1 MSKKKSPSPE
11 LRALA
16 EQVEQHLAAIR
27 KTIRAPLES
36 EFARGNLTGP
46 QTSLV
51 AAVVVASPSGLT
63 LKDLAAQLGLAHSTV
78 SVMATRLVEKGLL
91 TRQPHPTDGRATL
104 LVASAPVRNFLRTEM
119 PRLTLSPLVT
129 ALRRAS
135 DTDRRQILRALEK
148 LRSLVEA
155 NQSQR

>member
-1 MSKKKSPSPE
+1 VPKKKSPSPE

-16 EQVEQHLAAIR
+16 EQIEQHLAAIR

-46 QTSLV
+46 QSSLMQ
-51 AAVVVASPSGLT
+51 AVVTSPSGLT
-63 LKDLAAQLGLAHSTV
+63 LKELATQLGLVHSTV
-78 SVMATRLVEKGLL
+78 SVMAARLVEKGLL
-91 TRQPHPTDGRATL
+91 TRQPHPTDGRATI

-119 PRLTLSPLVT
+119 PRLTLSPLLT

-135 DTDRRQILRALEK
+135 DSERRQILRALEK
-148 LRSLVEA
+148 LRALVETHPA
-155 NQSQR
+155 VR

>member
-1 MSKKKSPSPE
+1 MPKKKSPSPE

-16 EQVEQHLAAIR
+16 EQIEQHLAAIR
-27 KTIRAPLES
+27 KTIRQPLES

-46 QTSLV
+46 QTSLMQ
-51 AAVVVASPSGLT
+51 AVVTSPSGLT
-63 LKDLAAQLGLAHSTV
+63 LKELAAQLGLAHSTV
-78 SVMATRLVEKGLL
+78 SVMAARLVEKGLL

-119 PRLTLSPLVT
+119 PRLTLSPLLT

-135 DTDRRQILRALEK
+135 DTERRQILRALKK
-148 LRSLVEA
+148 LRALVESP
-155 NQSQR
+155 Q

>member
-1 MSKKKSPSPE
+1 MSKKKAPSPE

-46 QTSLV
+46 QTSLMG
-51 AAVVVASPSGLT
+51 AVVASPSGLT

-135 DTDRRQILRALEK
+135 DSDRRQILRALQK
-148 LRSLVEA
+148 LRVLVEA
-155 NQSQR
+155 NQPPR

>member
-1 MSKKKSPSPE
+1 VSKKKSPSPE

-16 EQVEQHLAAIR
+16 EQIEQHLAAIR

-46 QTSLV
+46 QTSLM
-51 AAVVVASPSGLT
+51 AAIVASPSGLT
-63 LKDLAAQLGLAHSTV
+63 LKQLAEQLGLAHSTV
-78 SVMATRLVEKGLL
+78 SVMAARLVEKGLL

-119 PRLTLSPLVT
+119 PRLTLSPLLT
-129 ALRRAS
+129 ALDRAS
-135 DTDRRQILRALEK
+135 DTDRRQILRALKK
-148 LRSLVEA
+148 LRALVES
-155 NQSQR
+155 NQSPR